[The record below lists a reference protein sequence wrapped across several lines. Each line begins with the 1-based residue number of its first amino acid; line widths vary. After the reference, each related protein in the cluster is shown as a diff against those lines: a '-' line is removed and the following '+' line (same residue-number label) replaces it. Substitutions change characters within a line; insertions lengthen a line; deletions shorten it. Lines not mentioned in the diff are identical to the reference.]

1 MNRPR
6 TILLSFALGT
16 GHLQVAANLA
26 CELENL
32 GHCCA
37 HRPLETW
44 VPWEYDLLFRHGYL
58 FLALDVPRVWDA
70 MYHSPWFARRGHLV
84 FPLMKGRVLRAFERQ
99 GLGGADLVV
108 ATQYNA
114 MEVAAD
120 WKRATRSGLRLAAV
134 ITDYDIYPLW
144 ARPEVDLYL
153 VPHQD
158 QADRLCQLGVAANRV
173 AVTGI
178 PIAAAFEEK
187 HERASTRA
195 GLALAPEVP
204 SALILG
210 GGGGMG
216 PLREFAEAAL
226 NHSRW
231 QVVLVCG
238 QNERLRKALIPLA
251 QAYPGRLRVLGY
263 RKDIPALMQACD
275 VVVTK
280 AGALSLTEA
289 LYSEARVV
297 VMPGLPG
304 QEQVNIQ
311 FMEEKGWV
319 VSCPRSRGLPALL
332 ERGEIRAS
340 AKESLP
346 HAPAREAARHLD
358 ALARTAWGQ
367 VNSEAVKSSV

>member
-1 MNRPR
+1 MSPSR
-6 TILLSFALGT
+6 IVLLSFGLGT
-16 GHLQVAANLA
+16 GHKQVAENLA
-26 CELENL
+26 RELEPL
-32 GHCCA
+32 GHSCE
-37 HRPLETW
+37 HRPLEGW
-44 VPWEYDLLFRHGYL
+44 VPLEYDLLFRRGYL

-84 FPLMKGRVLRAFERQ
+84 FPVMKGRVLRAFERE
-99 GLGGADLVV
+99 GLNKAGLVV

-120 WKRATRSGLRLAAV
+120 WKRATHADLRLAAV

-158 QADRLCQLGVAANRV
+158 QADRLCERGVAPDRV

-204 SALILG
+204 TALIFG

-238 QNERLRKALIPLA
+238 QNERLRKALVPLA
-251 QAYPGRLRVLGY
+251 QAHPERLRILGY
-263 RKDIPALMQACD
+263 RQDIPALMQACE

-289 LYSEARVV
+289 LYSDARVV
-297 VMPGLPG
+297 IIPGLPG
-304 QEQVNIQ
+304 QEQANIR

-319 VSCPRSRGLPALL
+319 VSCPSSRDLPALL
-332 ERGEIRAS
+332 EKEALGTAS
-340 AKESLP
+340 AKETLP
-346 HAPAREAARHLD
+346 HAPAREAARRLD
-358 ALARTAWGQ
+358 VLARKGA
-367 VNSEAVKSSV
+367 